1 MHIVKA
7 QQEHCSNIAEQK
19 IDNLKVHHYVHGKQT
34 DVSWSMTD
42 DLLSL
47 KVNLTSL
54 NDEI

>member
-7 QQEHCSNIAEQK
+7 LQEHCSNIAEQK
-19 IDNLKVHHYVHGKQT
+19 IDNLKVHHYVYGKQT